1 MSVPMPGP
9 APERSEE
16 IRSLA
21 KGFAVIKAFGPEH
34 PRLTL
39 TEVARATGLTR
50 AAARRVLLTLRS
62 LDYVASDDRYF
73 RLQPRVLELG
83 YTYLAAQPW
92 WRAAQRVVELM
103 AEKIDNPVAA
113 GVIDSDSAIYLAHAR
128 PQRFKA
134 FVRSVGTRLPIGAS
148 AMGRVLLAHLPEAQ
162 REARLLSL
170 PLVRLTKATIVD
182 RDRLREALDEIRRTG
197 YALVDQELEVGLR
210 SMAVPI
216 ADRAG
221 HVVAAIGLS
230 TSDPVRDAGSLIM
243 LHLKTLQ
250 DAASEI
256 ALSLPA

>member
-1 MSVPMPGP
+1 
-9 APERSEE
+9 
-16 IRSLA
+16 
-21 KGFAVIKAFGPEH
+21 
-34 PRLTL
+34 
-39 TEVARATGLTR
+39 
-50 AAARRVLLTLRS
+50 VLLTLKS
-62 LDYVASDDRYF
+62 LDYVASDERYF

-92 WRAAQRVVELM
+92 WRVAQHVVEFL

-148 AMGRVLLAHLPEAQ
+148 AMGRVLLAHLPDAE
-162 REARLLSL
+162 REARLASLS
-170 PLVRLTKATIVD
+170 LVRLTKATIVD
-182 RDRLREALDEIRRTG
+182 RKRLREALDDIRRSG

-230 TSDPVRDAGSLIM
+230 TSESVLDAKTLIAR
-243 LHLKTLQ
+243 HLTALQ
-250 DAASEI
+250 DAAREI
-256 ALSLPA
+256 ALSLPS

>member
-1 MSVPMPGP
+1 MSNNGKPSSDRV
-9 APERSEE
+9 EE

-50 AAARRVLLTLRS
+50 AAARRVLLTLKS
-62 LDYVASDDRYF
+62 LDYVASDERYF

-92 WRAAQRVVELM
+92 WRTAQRIVEIL
-103 AEKIDNPVAA
+103 ADKIDNPVAA

-128 PQRFKA
+128 PRRFEA

-148 AMGRVLLAHLPEAQ
+148 AMGRVLFAHLPEAE
-162 REARLLSL
+162 REARLKSL

-182 RDRLREALDEIRRTG
+182 RTRLRQALDEIRRTG

-216 ADRAG
+216 ADRTG

-230 TSDPVRDAGSLIM
+230 TSDPVRDARSLV
-243 LHLKTLQ
+243 LRHLKALQ
-250 DAASEI
+250 EAASEI
-256 ALSLPA
+256 ALSLPS

>member
-1 MSVPMPGP
+1 MSNDGP
-9 APERSEE
+9 PPSERGEE
-16 IRSLA
+16 IRSLV
-21 KGFAVIKAFGPEH
+21 KGLAVIKAFGPEH

-50 AAARRVLLTLRS
+50 AAARRVLLTLKS
-62 LDYVASDDRYF
+62 LDYVSADERYF

-92 WRAAQRVVELM
+92 WRVAQHVVESL

-113 GVIDSDSAIYLAHAR
+113 GVIDRDSAIYLAHAR
-128 PQRFKA
+128 PQRFQA

-148 AMGRVLLAHLPEAQ
+148 AMGRVLLAHLPEAA
-162 REARLLSL
+162 REARLASL
-170 PLVRLTKATIVD
+170 PLVRLTKATIID
-182 RDRLREALDEIRRTG
+182 RERLRDALDEIRRAG

-221 HVVAAIGLS
+221 HVVAALGLS
-230 TSDPVRDAGSLIM
+230 TSDPAREAKILIKRY
-243 LHLKTLQ
+243 LRSLQ
-250 DAASEI
+250 DAAGEI
-256 ALSLPA
+256 ALSLPS